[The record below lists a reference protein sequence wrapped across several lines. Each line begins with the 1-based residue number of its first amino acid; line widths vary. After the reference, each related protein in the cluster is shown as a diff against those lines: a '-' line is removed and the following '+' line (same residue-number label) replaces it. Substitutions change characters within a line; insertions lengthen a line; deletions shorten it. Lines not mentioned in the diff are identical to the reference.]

1 MDTNKYI
8 VLQLVFLG
16 LIVIY
21 GCSSS
26 SSSSDDAVING
37 RIQNIIQVN
46 NNLNQDSID
55 KVFGFFTLTKIAY
68 AQTANIIVNAIVDGE
83 IVDSDETNS
92 SGSFKLKVPEGKVT
106 IQFETNP
113 VLSFQISVI
122 EKSDIS
128 LLVSLDLAQQ
138 QVNVNTFQMVTDTL
152 SCKKDENFI
161 YIEPLI
167 TEMTINGEGS
177 SNCIKT
183 KDDCF
188 FNIEIGGRLNI
199 INCDNGII
207 SENTSEVDINPGET
221 SSLNI
226 TSSLNGIVGTNKSI
240 ITIQGFDIDIIGGQ
254 IGIFADRNATISVSA
269 PIIGECDIEGG
280 DEALVVLDSAIVDIG
295 ECSLN

>member
-1 MDTNKYI
+1 
-8 VLQLVFLG
+8 
-16 LIVIY
+16 
-21 GCSSS
+21 
-26 SSSSDDAVING
+26 
-37 RIQNIIQVN
+37 
-46 NNLNQDSID
+46 
-55 KVFGFFTLTKIAY
+55 
-68 AQTANIIVNAIVDGE
+68 
-83 IVDSDETNS
+83 
-92 SGSFKLKVPEGKVT
+92 
-106 IQFETNP
+106 
-113 VLSFQISVI
+113 
-122 EKSDIS
+122 
-128 LLVSLDLAQQ
+128 
-138 QVNVNTFQMVTDTL
+138 MVTDTL

-161 YIEPLI
+161 YVEPLI
-167 TEMTINGEGS
+167 TEMTINGDGS

-188 FNIEIGGRLNI
+188 FNIEIGGILNI
-199 INCDNGII
+199 IKCDNGII

-269 PIIGECDIEGG
+269 PIIGDCDIEGG